1 MGELKETVRST
12 LDWYAAEGFDLRTFL
27 MSDAEEQTFAVLVVD
42 APVHQYPAAIVV
54 MACIEGEH
62 VIIEADTTDRPLE
75 DALVR
80 AGIPREKII
89 LAHAGEALPGASQS

>member
-1 MGELKETVRST
+1 MDKLREKVKSTVA
-12 LDWYAAEGFDLRTFL
+12 WYAGGGPNLRTFVL
-27 MSDAEEQTFAVLVVD
+27 SDDAKNIFTAVVID
-42 APVHQYPAAIVV
+42 TPIHRRPAAILV
-54 MACIEGEH
+54 MARIEGEH

-89 LAHAGEALPGASQS
+89 LAHAGESLPGVSQS